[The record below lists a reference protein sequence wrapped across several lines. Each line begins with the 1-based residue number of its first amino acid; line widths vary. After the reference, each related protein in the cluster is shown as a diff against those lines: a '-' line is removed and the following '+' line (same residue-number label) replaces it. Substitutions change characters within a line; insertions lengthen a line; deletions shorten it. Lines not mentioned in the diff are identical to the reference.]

1 VKLKLIAILCPLWAW
16 GSAATAAE
24 TERPLAL
31 GREDVQAFIAD
42 VSSRHNIDP
51 EAIRSALERARV
63 QPRIIEA
70 ISRPAEKVKPWYE
83 YRRIFLT
90 EERIAAGETFW
101 SEHREILER
110 QAAATGV
117 PASIIAGIIGV
128 ETYYGRIMGRFRVID
143 ALATLAFEYPP
154 RSRFFAGEL
163 EQFFLLVGEQ
173 GFDPEGPMGSY
184 AGAMGLGQF
193 IPSSYRAYATDGD
206 GDGRVDLWG
215 SVPDA
220 VASVANYLAVHGWQP
235 EQPVVAL
242 AVVPDG
248 AADGLVD
255 QGLKPTTT
263 VGALWDAGIG
273 LAGPAPERRGAAA
286 GLFVLEG
293 EDGPLHWSGFDNFYV
308 ITRYNRSL
316 MYALAVTQLGETVRD
331 RVLGDDGA

>member
-1 VKLKLIAILCPLWAW
+1 VKLNLIAILCALCAW
-16 GSAATAAE
+16 GTAAAADP
-24 TERPLAL
+24 ERPLDL
-31 GREDVQAFIAD
+31 DREDVRAFIAD

-51 EAIRSALERARV
+51 AGIRATLDQARV

-70 ISRPAEKVKPWYE
+70 ISRPAEKVKPWHE

-101 SEHREILER
+101 SEHRELLE
-110 QAAATGV
+110 QVASGTGV

-128 ETYYGRIMGRFRVID
+128 ETYYGRILGRFRVID

-173 GFDPEGPMGSY
+173 GFDPTVPMGSY

-193 IPSSYRAYATDGD
+193 IPSSYRAYAVDGD

-215 SVPDA
+215 SIPDA

-235 EQPVVAL
+235 DQPVVAL
-242 AVVPDG
+242 AVVPAG

-263 VGALWDAGIG
+263 VGALWNAGIG
-273 LAGPAPERRGAAA
+273 MAGPAPERRGAAA

-293 EDGPLHWSGFDNFYV
+293 EAGPVHWSGFDNFYV

-331 RVLGDDGA
+331 RVLVDDGA